1 MNKLQKINQDN
12 QQIYIA
18 KVDLSCGLKITLPPY
33 AEIDHLY
40 RDIIIEDCYHID
52 PQSKWTDSWHQQV
65 TAIDIGAH
73 AGLLSC
79 LVAHLYPGCKVLAFE
94 AHPTNY
100 QFLQEN
106 IKINQLEKQITAY
119 HLALAGEAGTR
130 KIFSAPTPECH
141 STIKPEAEFYQDR
154 LSMSGE
160 VRCISLD
167 EAFTLIPNEDSIDLL
182 KIDCEGAEGEIFEST
197 SDATFNRIRRIAME
211 YHEDISILS
220 PQDLIHLFQKKG
232 FKTEIFPSKDL
243 KYRGMIYAS
252 K

>member
-1 MNKLQKINQDN
+1 MQATNQGNK
-12 QQIYIA
+12 QIYIS
-18 KVDLSCGLKITLPPY
+18 KVELSCGLKLALPPY

-40 RDIIIEDCYHID
+40 RDIIVEDCYRLNPH
-52 PQSKWTDSWHQQV
+52 SKWTESWDEQV
-65 TAIDIGAH
+65 TVIDIGAH

-79 LVAHLYPGCKVLAFE
+79 LVAHLYPKAKVLAFE

-106 IKINQLEKQITAY
+106 VTANNLEEQVTAY
-119 HLALAGEAGTR
+119 HLAVAGEAGTR

-141 STIKPEAEFYQDR
+141 STIMPEGEFYQDR
-154 LSMSGE
+154 LTMSGE

-167 EAFTLIPNEDSIDLL
+167 ECLTLLQNEGDIDLL
-182 KIDCEGAEGEIFEST
+182 KIDCEGAEGEIFESA
-197 SDATFNRIRRIAME
+197 SDATFDRIKRIAME

-220 PQDLIHLFQKKG
+220 PQDLITLFQKKG
-232 FKTEIFPSKDL
+232 FQTEIIPSQDWE
-243 KYRGMIYAS
+243 YRGMIYAC